1 VLFVTT
7 SVSRVRGSVVRHDK
21 KREEPEINGK
31 GIITLEQLNLN
42 EEKKDGKSILSI
54 IALNL
59 CLQRILYGRI

>member
-1 VLFVTT
+1 MLFVTT